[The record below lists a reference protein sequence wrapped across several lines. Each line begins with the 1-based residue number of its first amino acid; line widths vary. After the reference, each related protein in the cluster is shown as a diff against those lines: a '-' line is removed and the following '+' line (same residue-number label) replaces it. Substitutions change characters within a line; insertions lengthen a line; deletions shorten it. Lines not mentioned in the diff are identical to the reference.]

1 GVACA
6 LVVPH
11 RGWRSPPVES
21 PGRQPRHRTD
31 YSRFSI
37 PTLHTLCK
45 QRSPYRSGEVTYN
58 IEEMAVTESTP
69 IQDADLNRWLTQL
82 RSNDV
87 TLRSDA
93 AHQLGKLADERA
105 VSGLVEAL
113 ADSDA
118 YVRKSAGA

>member
-1 GVACA
+1 
-6 LVVPH
+6 
-11 RGWRSPPVES
+11 
-21 PGRQPRHRTD
+21 
-31 YSRFSI
+31 
-37 PTLHTLCK
+37 
-45 QRSPYRSGEVTYN
+45 
-58 IEEMAVTESTP
+58 VTESTP

-113 ADSDA
+113 ADSDE
-118 YVRKSAGA
+118 YVR